1 MALRRC
7 VRALLRI
14 ARGRRRGRVASSR
27 APSRARHLGPALA
40 LGACSHGLLIALG
53 AVAGALPS
61 PRTGDAAR
69 ALVFGVYRWV
79 GGGRAIDAR
88 SLPIRIAVT

>member
-1 MALRRC
+1 
-7 VRALLRI
+7 VSI
-14 ARGRRRGRVASSR
+14 F
-27 APSRARHLGPALA
+27 
-40 LGACSHGLLIALG
+40 IALG

-61 PRTGDAAR
+61 PGTGDAAR

-88 SLPIRIAVT
+88 SLPIRIVVT